1 MIKNNK
7 ILVVDDDKQVLKT
20 LEFLL
25 ETEFN
30 HVTTI
35 SNPNLL
41 PTELRT
47 NNYDVV
53 LLDMNF
59 TKGQNTGNEG
69 FYWLDR
75 ILKTD
80 SDAIVILITAY
91 GDVELAVKAIQEG
104 ATDFILKPFDNDK
117 LLATINTA
125 ISLKQSKNQVKKLK
139 QTQQLIIEDAEKQ
152 HLLIKGTSSAMEKVY
167 SSIKKVAKTDA
178 NILIT
183 GENGTGKEVIAHEI
197 HRLSQHSN
205 EAFIHVDLGAI
216 SDNLFES
223 ELFGHTKG
231 SFTDAKTDRTGRF
244 EIANDGTLFL
254 DEIGNI
260 PLPLQA
266 KLLAAI
272 QNKEVIPIGSNTP
285 VQFNARLICA
295 TNKSIEEMI
304 QNNLFRE
311 DLYYRINTIII
322 ELPPLRDREEDK
334 ILLANHF
341 LTHFSKKY
349 NKPGLKFDKNAY
361 EQLQN
366 YNWPGNVRELQH
378 TVEKAVIM
386 CESNIITPNDLLLKS
401 KQLVTENNE
410 ALKLE
415 EIEKNAIIRALE
427 SNKGVLTYAAK
438 ELDIARQTMYN
449 KMKKYGLL

>member
-197 HRLSQHSN
+197 HRLSQRSN

>member
-125 ISLKQSKNQVKKLK
+125 ISLKKSKNQVKKLK

-197 HRLSQHSN
+197 HRLSQRSN

>member
-35 SNPNLL
+35 GNPNLL
-41 PTELRT
+41 PTQLRT
-47 NNYDVV
+47 ENFDVV

-152 HLLIKGTSSAMEKVY
+152 HLLIKGTSLAMEKVY

>member
-125 ISLKQSKNQVKKLK
+125 ISLKKSKNQVKKLK

-152 HLLIKGTSSAMEKVY
+152 HLLIKGTSLAMEKVY

-197 HRLSQHSN
+197 HRLAQRSN

-260 PLPLQA
+260 PLWRTGGPRQ
-266 KLLAAI
+266 
-272 QNKEVIPIGSNTP
+272 
-285 VQFNARLICA
+285 
-295 TNKSIEEMI
+295 
-304 QNNLFRE
+304 
-311 DLYYRINTIII
+311 
-322 ELPPLRDREEDK
+322 
-334 ILLANHF
+334 
-341 LTHFSKKY
+341 
-349 NKPGLKFDKNAY
+349 
-361 EQLQN
+361 
-366 YNWPGNVRELQH
+366 
-378 TVEKAVIM
+378 
-386 CESNIITPNDLLLKS
+386 
-401 KQLVTENNE
+401 EN
-410 ALKLE
+410 
-415 EIEKNAIIRALE
+415 
-427 SNKGVLTYAAK
+427 
-438 ELDIARQTMYN
+438 
-449 KMKKYGLL
+449 